1 MRRIVLALC
10 LVLVGSSAFAQDV
23 PPPVAAD
30 DELMSAPETPAPVE
44 PKPAVVP
51 PDPEKDPGAV
61 VSALAN
67 AVRGGKWTSA
77 LGVLVL
83 VLVWAARKWGAKRV
97 PFFATSKGGVVL
109 SALCASLLVVGG
121 SMMTGWTWSCLLA
134 AAEAAAVASGLWSL
148 GKNAKA

>member
-1 MRRIVLALC
+1 MRLIVIALS
-10 LVLVGSSAFAQDV
+10 VIVASSAFAQDV
-23 PPPVAAD
+23 PVLG
-30 DELMSAPETPAPVE
+30 DELLNPGIETSAPVE
-44 PKPAVVP
+44 PAVALP
-51 PDPEKDPGAV
+51 PSPEQDPGAF

-109 SALCASLLVVGG
+109 SALCASLVVIGG